1 MRNPKTLNKFAR
13 LRPRERMLLRSVPL
27 FFDKLFIRF
36 FHVEI
41 CGKVTV
47 PRDRILRLPLVI
59 VELRAP

>member
-1 MRNPKTLNKFAR
+1 
-13 LRPRERMLLRSVPL
+13 MLLRSVPL

-47 PRDRILRLPLVI
+47 PRDRILRLQLVI
-59 VELRAP
+59 VELRGTVERCQQMP